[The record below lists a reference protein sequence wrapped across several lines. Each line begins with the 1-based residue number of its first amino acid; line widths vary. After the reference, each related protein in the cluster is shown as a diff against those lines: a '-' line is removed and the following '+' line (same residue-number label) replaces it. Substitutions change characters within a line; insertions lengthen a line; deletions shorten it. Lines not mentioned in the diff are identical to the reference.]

1 MIISSLENPCKGTKK
16 KEETNKKPN
25 RFVIS
30 TFSFTFA
37 DGNQR

>member
-1 MIISSLENPCKGTKK
+1 MIISSLENPCKDTKK
-16 KEETNKKPN
+16 KEETNKKAN

-37 DGNQR
+37 DRNQS